1 MKYFIGK
8 TGNVNFTDGY
18 EIYLYNNEK
27 LASIKL
33 YNFDLLSTVQKDL
46 FELLPDEPVL
56 NSQNCLVALSL
67 EVNQKYRNKK
77 YGTSLTN
84 IAFEECTKLGVSYFL
99 GYRYVDN
106 DFSKVFWDKLG
117 VKELISNNKISIIL
131 KKL

>member
-77 YGTSLTN
+77 
-84 IAFEECTKLGVSYFL
+84 
-99 GYRYVDN
+99 
-106 DFSKVFWDKLG
+106 W
-117 VKELISNNKISIIL
+117 
-131 KKL
+131 